1 MVSIKIHQLDLEKD
15 KGVKMAAVLTCDL
28 IKNIRRNN
36 YKKVYETKVSSR
48 IKNVLTTE
56 EILEGL
62 FALFNTDKPS
72 NYEGRSMSVSDIVE
86 LDNKAYYV
94 DSTGFVD
101 ITEEWNRKHESGI
114 NITIINIG

>member
-1 MVSIKIHQLDLEKD
+1 MVSIKIYQIDLEKKKEAKITD
-15 KGVKMAAVLTCDL
+15 VLAYNL
-28 IKNIRRNN
+28 IENIRRNN
-36 YKKVYETKVSSR
+36 YKKVYETKVSSQ

-72 NYEGRSMSVSDIVE
+72 NYEGHSMSVSDIIK

-94 DSTGFVD
+94 DTTGFVD
-101 ITEEWNRKHESGI
+101 ITEEWNRNHESGI
-114 NITIINIG
+114 SITINIR